1 MPKVQK
7 NLVNTVKTL
16 ADTVKQDLFKKG
28 VIVPVKNKDGSVN
41 FGDYTMTRRGLNYW
55 ISKRGHDLIGP
66 INLAQTAIVT
76 ANYLALGK
84 TADDKLLESDR
95 WYGFKNFDEEVYTN
109 SANNSLKNKNYD
121 RADWCFT
128 KASIAKMQKEQYR
141 SSVMTSFNRL
151 KLS

>member
-28 VIVPVKNKDGSVN
+28 VVVPVKNKDGSVS
-41 FGDYTMTRRGLNYW
+41 FGDYIMTRRGLNYW
-55 ISKRGHDLIGP
+55 ISKRGHDLVGP

-84 TADDKLLESDR
+84 MADDKLLENDR

-121 RADWCFT
+121 RADWCFV

-141 SSVMTSFNRL
+141 SSVMSSFNRL